1 MDIVNVEVVD
11 RFARHHRRAKRSLDR
26 WKVLV
31 TNARWSTRHDA
42 EREISGARGIG
53 NRRLTF
59 KIKGNDYRLV
69 ALVNYQLG
77 TVQVRFLGT
86 HAAYDD
92 IDAKEV

>member
-1 MDIVNVEVVD
+1 MDIVNIEVVD
-11 RFARHHRRAKRSLDR
+11 RFARRHRDAKRSLDR

-31 TNARWSTRHDA
+31 TNARWSTPHDA
-42 EREISGARGIG
+42 EREMSGVTPIG
-53 NRRLTF
+53 GRRLVF

-92 IDAKEV
+92 IKAKEV